1 MFRTKK
7 RLLGTA
13 VAGALALS
21 LVACS
26 SGDGGG
32 GGGTSPSESAA
43 LPDKLTIGF
52 VGSLTGP
59 LAASGINSL
68 AGLKAG
74 AEYAETLH
82 PGMSIEVVERDTAG
96 EATAAVAQTRELAQA
111 GATAIFFTTEAF
123 PAVQDVLNQVK
134 IPGGTSGGI
143 AAVLPEVG
151 DSKRYKYAFSTGAGN
166 AGDTA
171 VTPLLDYVAEFGDK
185 IGLVEDASAFAVA
198 QADLTEE
205 IVAEDYPELELV
217 RTSFPAS
224 ASDATAQLSS
234 LQEAG
239 VDAVVMWPYG
249 TPAVTVMSSFDKLGW
264 YPPTAGTLGLGTPAI
279 VEATPD
285 ELAENLAAGPMAK
298 TFLDPELDTTGV
310 VSEFVTRYLEALD
323 KTEFTPLDTVGA
335 NSFDWSVLVAQAV
348 ADTGKTDGDSI
359 KSYLT
364 SGEEFI
370 GANGV
375 YVFGP
380 DKRIGIDATELQLYR
395 STEPCSPEGICVP
408 VE

>member
-1 MFRTKK
+1 MFGTKK
-7 RLLGTA
+7 RLLGAA

-32 GGGTSPSESAA
+32 GGGPTDSAPE

-82 PGMSIEVVERDTAG
+82 PGMTIEVVERDTAG

-151 DSKRYKYAFSTGAGN
+151 DSNRYKYAFSTGAGN

-171 VTPLLDYVAEFGDK
+171 VTPLLDYVSQFGDK

-198 QADLTEE
+198 QADLTEQ
-205 IVAEDYPELELV
+205 IVAEDYPELEIV
-217 RTSFPAS
+217 RASFPAS
-224 ASDATAQLSS
+224 ASDATAQLST
-234 LQEAG
+234 LQDAG

-279 VEATPD
+279 VEATPPQ
-285 ELAENLAAGPMAK
+285 LAENLAAGPMAK

-310 VSEFVTRYLEALD
+310 VSEFVTRYLAALD

-335 NSFDWSVLVAQAV
+335 NAFDWSVLIGQAV
-348 ADTGKTDGDSI
+348 ADTGETNGDAIKT
-359 KSYLT
+359 YLT
-364 SGEEFI
+364 SGEEFT

-380 DKRIGIDATELQLYR
+380 DKRIGIDASELQLYR

>member
-7 RLLGTA
+7 GLLGA
-13 VAGALALS
+13 AIAGALALS

-26 SGDGGG
+26 SGDGSGG
-32 GGGTSPSESAA
+32 QPAPGESTE
-43 LPDKLTIGF
+43 LPEKLTIGF

-82 PGMSIEVVERDTAG
+82 PGMTIEIVERDTAG

-143 AAVLPEVG
+143 AAVLGEVG

-205 IVAEDYPELELV
+205 IVAEDYPDLEIV

-224 ASDATAQLSS
+224 ASDATAQLSE
-234 LQEAG
+234 LQNAG
-239 VDAVVMWPYG
+239 VDAVVLWPYG
-249 TPAVTVMSSFDKLGW
+249 TPAVTVMNSFDKLGW
-264 YPPTAGTLGLGTPAI
+264 YPPTAGVLGLGTPAI
-279 VEATPD
+279 VEATPAG
-285 ELAENLAAGPMAK
+285 LAEELAAGPIAR
-298 TFLDPELDTTGV
+298 TFLDPSLDTTGV
-310 VSEFVTRYLEALD
+310 VKEFVTRYLEALD

-335 NSFDWSVLVAQAV
+335 NSFDWSVLIAQAA
-348 ADTGKTDGDSI
+348 ADTGTTDGDAI
-359 KSYLT
+359 KDYLT

-380 DKRIGIDATELQLYR
+380 DKRIGIDADGLQLYR
-395 STEPCSPEGICVP
+395 STEPCSNEGVCVA
-408 VE
+408 VD

>member
-1 MFRTKK
+1 MFRTKS
-7 RLLGTA
+7 RLLGA
-13 VAGALALS
+13 VVAGALALS
-21 LVACS
+21 LAACS
-26 SGDGGG
+26 SDTGGG
-32 GGGTSPSESAA
+32 AAAPSESTAE

-82 PGMSIEVVERDTAG
+82 PGMTIEVVERDTAG
-96 EATAAVAQTRELAQA
+96 EATAAVAQTRELAQS

-143 AAVLPEVG
+143 AAVLSEVG
-151 DSKRYKYAFSTGAGN
+151 DSNRYKYAFSTGAGN
-166 AGDTA
+166 AGETA
-171 VTPLLDYVAEFGDK
+171 ITPLLDYASEFGDK

-205 IVAEDYPELELV
+205 IVAEDYPDVELFRV
-217 RTSFPAS
+217 SFPAS
-224 ASDATAQLSS
+224 ASDATAQLST
-234 LQEAG
+234 LQQED

-279 VEATPD
+279 VEATPA

-298 TFLDPELDTTGV
+298 TFLDPDLDTTGV
-310 VSEFVTRYLEALD
+310 VSEFVTRYMEALD

-335 NSFDWSVLVAQAV
+335 NSFDWSVLIAQAV

-359 KSYLT
+359 KSFLT

-380 DKRIGIDATELQLYR
+380 DKRIGIDASELQLYR

>member
-7 RLLGTA
+7 RLLGA
-13 VAGALALS
+13 AAAAALALS

-26 SGDGGG
+26 SGDGGV
-32 GGGTSPSESAA
+32 GGGTSPSERAA

-143 AAVLPEVG
+143 AAVLSEVG

-166 AGDTA
+166 AGETA

-217 RTSFPAS
+217 RASFPAS
-224 ASDATAQLSS
+224 ASDATAQLSA
-234 LQEAG
+234 LQDAG
-239 VDAVVMWPYG
+239 VDAVVLWPYG

-264 YPPTAGTLGLGTPAI
+264 YPPTAGVLGLGTPAI
-279 VEATPD
+279 VEATPAR
-285 ELAENLAAGPMAK
+285 LAENLAAGPMADA
-298 TFLDPELDTTGV
+298 LRAAIREL
-310 VSEFVTRYLEALD
+310 SA
-323 KTEFTPLDTVGA
+323 
-335 NSFDWSVLVAQAV
+335 
-348 ADTGKTDGDSI
+348 
-359 KSYLT
+359 
-364 SGEEFI
+364 
-370 GANGV
+370 
-375 YVFGP
+375 
-380 DKRIGIDATELQLYR
+380 
-395 STEPCSPEGICVP
+395 
-408 VE
+408 

>member
-1 MFRTKK
+1 MFHTRK
-7 RLLGTA
+7 RLLGAA
-13 VAGALALS
+13 VVGALALS
-21 LVACS
+21 LVACA
-26 SGDGGG
+26 GGG
-32 GGGTSPSESAA
+32 SGGATPSGSAVEV
-43 LPDKLTIGF
+43 PDQLTIGF

-82 PGMSIEVVERDTAG
+82 EGMTIEVVERDTAG

-111 GATAIFFTTEAF
+111 GVTAIFFTTEAF

-143 AAVLPEVG
+143 AAVLSEVG
-151 DSKRYKYAFSTGAGN
+151 DSNRYKYAFSTGAGN
-166 AGDTA
+166 AGETA
-171 VTPLLDYVAEFGDK
+171 VTPLLDYVSSFGDK

-205 IVAEDYPELELV
+205 IVAEDYPDLELV

-234 LQEAG
+234 LQEAD
-239 VDAVVMWPYG
+239 VHAVVMWPYG

-279 VEATPD
+279 VEATP
-285 ELAENLAAGPMAK
+285 EKLAENLAAGPMAT
-298 TFLDPELDTTGV
+298 TFLDPALDTTGIHE
-310 VSEFVTRYLEALD
+310 EFVTRYLEALD

-335 NSFDWSVLVAQAV
+335 NSFDWSVLIAQAV

-359 KSYLT
+359 KNFLT

-380 DKRIGIDATELQLYR
+380 DKRIGIDADGLQLYR
-395 STEPCSPEGICVP
+395 STEPCSSDGFCVP
-408 VE
+408 IE